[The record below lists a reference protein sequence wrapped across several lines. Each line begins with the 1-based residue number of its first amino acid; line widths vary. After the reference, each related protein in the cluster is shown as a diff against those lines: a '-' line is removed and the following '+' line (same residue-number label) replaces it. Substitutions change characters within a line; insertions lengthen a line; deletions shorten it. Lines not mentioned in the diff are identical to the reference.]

1 MDNNELI
8 EKFFNQLYEYDT
20 IASFGFKRYKF
31 EKFSACAAGLL
42 SHNSGKKIICSFNIY
57 DDDPETVE
65 LNIQFHNNYTTE
77 QLKITGSKVAQM
89 MHKEIKVVEFEESM
103 EYFIYYDIDEIND
116 AVGMLITILDEI
128 SKVVTFII
136 N

>member
-1 MDNNELI
+1 
-8 EKFFNQLYEYDT
+8 
-20 IASFGFKRYKF
+20 
-31 EKFSACAAGLL
+31 
-42 SHNSGKKIICSFNIY
+42 
-57 DDDPETVE
+57 
-65 LNIQFHNNYTTE
+65 
-77 QLKITGSKVAQM
+77 M